1 MKALTIRQPWANAII
16 YLGKDVENRSW
27 PTRFR
32 GPVLVHAGM
41 LWGPS
46 ERAHLAGVRRI
57 AGDFDW
63 PETPLLGGII
73 GVVDII
79 DCVQKMD
86 SPWFSGPYGFVLK
99 NPRPLEFE
107 PMPGA
112 LNFFEATHP
121 SFPAT
126 PSKRI

>member
-1 MKALTIRQPWANAII
+1 MKALSIRQPWANAII

-32 GPVLVHAGM
+32 GPVLVHAAKN
-41 LWGPS
+41 WGAS
-46 ERAHLAGVRRI
+46 ERAQLGALRRI

-73 GVVDII
+73 GVVDVI
-79 DCVQKMD
+79 DCVQQMD
-86 SPWFSGPYGFVLK
+86 SPWFSGPYGFVLR
-99 NPRPLEFE
+99 NPRPLKFW

-112 LNFFEATHP
+112 LNFFNARHP
-121 SFPAT
+121 SEPT
-126 PSKRI
+126 PPPERN